1 MDSEGVAGKLRSMLK
16 RWAAQPAGAPVLVQP
31 PVQAKIGLALGG
43 GFARGVA
50 HVGVLRVLERENIPI
65 DFIAGVSA
73 GAIVAAAYASGTN
86 LQDIGKIGC
95 AMRFNDV
102 ARWSLCRLG
111 LVGSERMAAFLRRL
125 LKKYRFEEMEIP
137 LGVLATDL
145 ATGQPV
151 PFRDKGDVILPI
163 RASCSYPGLFQPIRH
178 ENRLLVDGAMCM
190 EVPAALARQ
199 MGATHVI
206 AVGLPMQGPDVV
218 PNNMLQVVNRCFQI
232 LQNRAEVA
240 WRRDADLI
248 ITPHVAS
255 VAWDGFNSGLEMIA
269 AGEKAAEAA
278 LPEIRKW
285 LTPAAATVSALQPA
299 PAQQLAS

>member
-1 MDSEGVAGKLRSMLK
+1 MGASGVEGRLGPIRN
-16 RWAAQPAGAPVLVQP
+16 RGGPREAAPRVVKQP
-31 PVQAKIGLALGG
+31 PVQPRIGLALGG

-151 PFRDKGDVILPI
+151 PFRGKGDVILPI
-163 RASCSYPGLFQPIRH
+163 RARCSYPGLFQPIRH
-178 ENRLLVDGAMCM
+178 ENRLLVDGATCM
-190 EVPAALARQ
+190 EVPTALARQ
-199 MGATHVI
+199 MGATHSM
-206 AVGLPMQGPDVV
+206 AVGLTMQGPDGV
-218 PNNMLQVVNRCFQI
+218 
-232 LQNRAEVA
+232 
-240 WRRDADLI
+240 
-248 ITPHVAS
+248 
-255 VAWDGFNSGLEMIA
+255 
-269 AGEKAAEAA
+269 
-278 LPEIRKW
+278 
-285 LTPAAATVSALQPA
+285 
-299 PAQQLAS
+299 

>member
-50 HVGVLRVLERENIPI
+50 HVGVLRVLQRENIPI

-73 GAIVAAAYASGTN
+73 GSIVAAAYASGTD
-86 LQDIGKIGC
+86 LEEIAKIGC
-95 AMRFNDV
+95 GMRFNDI
-102 ARWSLCRLG
+102 ARWTLGRLG

-125 LKKYRFEEMEIP
+125 LKKYRFEDMEIP

-151 PFRDKGDVILPI
+151 LFRDTGDVIVPI
-163 RASCSYPGLFQPIRH
+163 RASCSYPGLFQPIRYQD
-178 ENRLLVDGAMCM
+178 RLLVDGAMCM
-190 EVPAALARQ
+190 EVPAALARK

-206 AVGLPMQGPDVV
+206 SVSLPMQGPDVL

-248 ITPHVAS
+248 ITPHVTS

-285 LTPAAATVSALQPA
+285 LTPAAATVSALQ
-299 PAQQLAS
+299 

>member
-1 MDSEGVAGKLRSMLK
+1 MLK

>member
-1 MDSEGVAGKLRSMLK
+1 MEGKGVAGKLRSMLK
-16 RWAAQPAGAPVLVQP
+16 RLAAPAAGTPVLVQP
-31 PVQAKIGLALGG
+31 PAPAKIGLALGG

-50 HVGVLRVLERENIPI
+50 HVGVLKVLQREHIPI
-65 DFIAGVSA
+65 DFITGVSA
-73 GAIVAAAYASGTN
+73 GAIVAAAYASGTD
-86 LQDIGKIGC
+86 LETIGKIGC

-111 LVGSERMAAFLRRL
+111 LVGSERMAAFLKRL
-125 LKKYRFEEMEIP
+125 LKKYRFEDMETP

-151 PFRDKGDVILPI
+151 PFRGTGEVILPI
-163 RASCSYPGLFQPIRH
+163 RASCSYPGLFQPIRY
-178 ENRLLVDGAMCM
+178 EDRLLVDGAMCT

-232 LQNRAEVA
+232 LQNRAEAA
-240 WRRDADLI
+240 WRREADLI

-255 VAWDGFNSGLEMIA
+255 VAWDGFKSGLEMID

-285 LTPAAATVSALQPA
+285 LAPSTAAASALKPV
-299 PAQQLAS
+299 PVEQLAS

>member
-1 MDSEGVAGKLRSMLK
+1 MGSEGVAGKLRSILK
-16 RWAAQPAGAPVLVQP
+16 QWAAPAAGAPVLVPP
-31 PVQAKIGLALGG
+31 PVQPKIGLALGG

-50 HVGVLRVLERENIPI
+50 HVGVLRVLEREKIPI

-73 GAIVAAAYASGTN
+73 GAIVAAAYASGAK
-86 LQDIGKIGC
+86 LEEIGKIGC

-125 LKKYRFEEMEIP
+125 LKKYRFEDMEIP

-151 PFRDKGDVILPI
+151 PFWDTGDVILPI
-163 RASCSYPGLFQPIRH
+163 RASCSYPGLFQPIRY
-178 ENRLLVDGAMCM
+178 EGRLLVDGAMCT
-190 EVPAALARQ
+190 EVPAALARK

-206 AVGLPMQGPDVV
+206 AVSLPMQGPEVV

-232 LQNRAEVA
+232 LQNRAEAA
-240 WRRDADLI
+240 WRRDSDLI

-255 VAWDGFNSGLEMIA
+255 VAWDGFNSGLDMIA
-269 AGEKAAEAA
+269 AGEKATEAA

-285 LTPAAATVSALQPA
+285 LTPAVVPASALQPV
-299 PAQQLAS
+299 PANQLAS

>member
-1 MDSEGVAGKLRSMLK
+1 MGSEGVAGKLRSMLK
-16 RWAAQPAGAPVLVQP
+16 RWAAPPAGAPVLVQP
-31 PVQAKIGLALGG
+31 PVQPKIGLALGG

-50 HVGVLRVLERENIPI
+50 HVGVLKVLRRENIPI

-73 GAIVAAAYASGTN
+73 GAIVAAAYASGTD
-86 LQDIGKIGC
+86 LEEIGKIGC

-125 LKKYRFEEMEIP
+125 LKKYRFEDMEIP

-151 PFRDKGDVILPI
+151 PFRDTGDVILPI
-163 RASCSYPGLFQPIRH
+163 RASCSYPGLFQPIRY
-178 ENRLLVDGAMCM
+178 EGRLLVDGAMCI

-232 LQNRAEVA
+232 LQNRVDVA
-240 WRRDADLI
+240 WRRDSDLI
-248 ITPHVAS
+248 IIPHVAS
-255 VAWDGFNSGLEMIA
+255 VAFYGFMRRLAMIDTLLNS
-269 AGEKAAEAA
+269 
-278 LPEIRKW
+278 
-285 LTPAAATVSALQPA
+285 TA
-299 PAQQLAS
+299 PAQTGSIQ

>member
-1 MDSEGVAGKLRSMLK
+1 MASEGVAGKFRSILR
-16 RWAAQPAGAPVLVQP
+16 RWAAPAAAAPVLVQTPVP
-31 PVQAKIGLALGG
+31 PKIGLALGG

-50 HVGVLRVLERENIPI
+50 HVGVLKVLERENIPI

-73 GAIVAAAYASGTN
+73 GAIVAAAYASGTE
-86 LQDIGKIGC
+86 LEEIGRVGC

-111 LVGSERMAAFLRRL
+111 LVGSERMAAFLKRL
-125 LKKYRFEEMEIP
+125 LKKYRFEEMDIP

-151 PFRDKGDVILPI
+151 PFRDSGDVILPI
-163 RASCSYPGLFQPIRH
+163 RASCSYPGLFQPIQH
-178 ENRLLVDGAMCM
+178 EDRLLVDGAMCM
-190 EVPAALARQ
+190 EVPAALARK

-232 LQNRAEVA
+232 LQNRAELA
-240 WRRDADLI
+240 WRRDSDLI

-255 VAWDGFNSGLEMIA
+255 VAWDGFKSGLEMIE
-269 AGEKAAEAA
+269 AGEKATEAA
-278 LPEIRKW
+278 LPEIKKW
-285 LTPAAATVSALQPA
+285 LTPVAAAPSILNAATAEE
-299 PAQQLAS
+299 LAS

>member
-1 MDSEGVAGKLRSMLK
+1 MGSEGVAGKLRSILK
-16 RWAAQPAGAPVLVQP
+16 QWAAPAVSAPVPVQP
-31 PVQAKIGLALGG
+31 PVQPKIGLALGG

-50 HVGVLRVLERENIPI
+50 HVGVLRVLEREKIPI

-73 GAIVAAAYASGTN
+73 GAIVAAAYASGAN
-86 LQDIGKIGC
+86 LQEIGKIGC

-151 PFRDKGDVILPI
+151 PFRDKGDVIVPI
-163 RASCSYPGLFQPIRH
+163 RASCSYPGLFQPIRY
-178 ENRLLVDGAMCM
+178 EDRLLVDGAMCM
-190 EVPAALARQ
+190 EVPAALARN

-285 LTPAAATVSALQPA
+285 LTPAGVTASALQPA
-299 PAQQLAS
+299 PAEQLAS

>member
-1 MDSEGVAGKLRSMLK
+1 MGSEGVSGKLRSMLK
-16 RWAAQPAGAPVLVQP
+16 RWATPPAGAPVLVQP
-31 PVQAKIGLALGG
+31 PVQPKIGLALGG

-50 HVGVLRVLERENIPI
+50 HIGVLRVLQREHIPI

-73 GAIVAAAYASGTN
+73 GAIVASAYASGTD
-86 LQDIGKIGC
+86 LEEIARIGC

-125 LKKYRFEEMEIP
+125 LKRYRFEEMEIP

-151 PFRDKGDVILPI
+151 PFRDTGDVILPI
-163 RASCSYPGLFQPIRH
+163 RASCSYPGLFQPIRY
-178 ENRLLVDGAMCM
+178 EGRLLVDGAMCI

-248 ITPHVAS
+248 ITPHVTS
-255 VAWDGFNSGLEMIA
+255 VAWDGFKSGLEMIE

-285 LTPAAATVSALQPA
+285 LAPSVTPASALNPVPA
-299 PAQQLAS
+299 EQLAS